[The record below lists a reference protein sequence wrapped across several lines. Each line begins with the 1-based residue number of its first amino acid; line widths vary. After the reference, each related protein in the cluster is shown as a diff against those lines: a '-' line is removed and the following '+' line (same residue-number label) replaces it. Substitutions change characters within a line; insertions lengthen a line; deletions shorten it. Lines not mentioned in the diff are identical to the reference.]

1 MDHPTRQA
9 LPLYTN
15 ALFHANGTD
24 FAGLADS
31 SHERCRRPPDGAV
44 AARWFWLRWVN
55 DSYFTVVLQAGIRVF
70 TYNAGFL
77 HSKCAVADDDWC
89 TVGSSNM
96 DFRSFENNFEAN
108 AFIYGKKAA
117 TSVKEIS

>member
-1 MDHPTRQA
+1 MIIQHAKRYLYIQTPYFMPTEPILQA
-9 LPLYTN
+9 LQTAAMSGVDVRLMVP
-15 ALFHANGTD
+15 
-24 FAGLADS
+24 S
-31 SHERCRRPPDGAV
+31 QPDG
-44 AARWFWLRWVN
+44 FWLRWVN

-96 DFRSFENNFEAN
+96 DFRSFENNFEPTLSSMERKQPPA
-108 AFIYGKKAA
+108 
-117 TSVKEIS
+117 